1 MKRTILLFSAFLI
14 LIALSGCK
22 MEDTIQSNGNEVK
35 MLKDKIAQFA
45 PTEMKY
51 DKSILNEREQMVVK
65 KLYDASLMMD
75 SIYLNQVYSKN
86 DIIAAKLKGSD
97 SEIDKLNLQYFN
109 IMGGPFDR
117 LLDDKPFIGTEKK
130 PAGANYYPSDM
141 TKEEFNNWIKNNPG
155 EEKSFT
161 STVTVIR
168 KKEGKLVAIP
178 YNEFYKNY
186 LTKAA
191 ELLKEA
197 AGYADN
203 PSLKKYLT
211 LRAKAFQSNDYFDSD
226 MAWMDLKDN
235 KIEVVIGPYEVYEDA
250 MFNYK
255 AAFESFLTIKDPV
268 ESKKLKIFA
277 SYLKDIEKHLPLP
290 EKYKNTKRGSESP
303 IVVANEVYA
312 GGEAHYGVQ
321 TLAFNLPNDERVRE
335 AKGSKKVMLKNVHEA
350 KFEKLLKPIADIVLD
365 KDQLKYLT
373 FEAFFS
379 HTLMHEMSHGVGPGV
394 ITINGKKTTVQKEL
408 KETYSTL
415 EECKADILGMYNN
428 IFMISKKV
436 YPKKFEQQ
444 TYVTFLAGIFRSIRF
459 GINEA
464 HGGGNAI
471 IYNYLLEKGGYLYDA
486 KTKKVSVNFDK
497 IYPALKE
504 LANKVLMIQA
514 TGNYDDAKAFIE
526 KYAVIS
532 PSMEILR
539 EELTKLPVD
548 IKPVFQIEED
558 MNK

>member
-75 SIYLNQVYSKN
+75 SIYLDQVYTKN

-321 TLAFNLPNDERVRE
+321 TLAFNLPNDESVRE

>member
-51 DKSILNEREQMVVK
+51 DKSLLNEREQMVVK

-86 DIIAAKLKGSD
+86 DIIAAKLRGSD